1 MGYLFLFISHIWGKE
16 KFKYSMR
23 YECYFEKYDTCIKC
37 KMNIPL
43 NQDRSCCEYNVI
55 DDFIYHVYKVY
66 LPRITAF

>member
-43 NQDRSCCEYNVI
+43 NQDRSC
-55 DDFIYHVYKVY
+55 
-66 LPRITAF
+66 L